1 MAGIAGAT
9 SATRDSRDDRID
21 RSTETQYAGI
31 DRWADLCRPG
41 AGQAVGEV
49 RSASAYPSFHS
60 TQRVDFLT
68 DLMER
73 HETMAWT
80 LPVSF
85 ESRQMSR

>member
-31 DRWADLCRPG
+31 DRWADVCRPG

-60 TQRVDFLT
+60 TRVNREPLRLGAGRAKNAT
-68 DLMER
+68 
-73 HETMAWT
+73 AKA
-80 LPVSF
+80 V
-85 ESRQMSR
+85 